1 MVKNYVQNNAIYGVG
16 ESVVGQ
22 VRKANEDNCGHAS
35 TENGELFVV
44 CDGMGGHVGGAT
56 ASDIGVRSIIEFIS
70 RNKMEDKRVLL
81 AEALKFA
88 NMQIFGRAS
97 EDATLKGMGTTACIA
112 LIDGDNIWLAHV
124 GDSRIY
130 LYSAADKFLYR
141 VTKDHSFVQGLVDS
155 GQLDDRDAENHP
167 QKNIIMR
174 ALGIKEDVKPEVAPE
189 PMHCAKGDI
198 IMICSDGL
206 SGMIDDVHIEKKI
219 RENKADLADLC
230 QQLIDDANTPD
241 KGKDNITCQLIRI
254 EASAAAA
261 AKHPDYTPKWRT
273 GGESGHGGGSGSGSG
288 GSGGGH
294 TPTPNSGSK
303 LWLWIS
309 LAAVLILLGAGVI
322 FAILYVNNNRHMFKR
337 DVRKEIKLEEGQ
349 THDLNDE
356 LRDGITNVKEWKVM
370 NNDVH
375 IDGNGLLT
383 IDSTYVTEPST
394 CIKVVAIYDGKT
406 YHDSVFIHL
415 EYLKSTDNQQA
426 PVDTV
431 SKGNEDLQ
439 PQPDNRAIAQQ
450 YADQAQQSLT
460 RAKTEAQKAT
470 KPDTK
475 QKAETELVKV
485 KKAADE
491 AKKAAENEDV
501 DLARQK
507 AREANIAANKVA
519 EIVKADAVTT
529 TQSAEYVLMV
539 RPVGSTPNFA
549 KDGDGIK
556 PYAANSESA
565 HVIAGDECVVYLVKK
580 TGEQKTPVNAKA
592 DFRKDNIEIT
602 DMGSQNGIHWYKCS
616 IVNGQETGVF
626 SYVYDGKKI
635 KIQLS
640 K

>member
-261 AKHPDYTPKWRT
+261 AKHPDYTPNWRNPRLPKSPKPKDPNDSKEDKKS
-273 GGESGHGGGSGSGSG
+273 ES
-288 GSGGGH
+288 
-294 TPTPNSGSK
+294 SK

-309 LAAVLILLGAGVI
+309 LATVLILLGAGVI

-337 DVRKEIKLEEGQ
+337 DYQVEYTQESNKGTGFNMKSQ
-349 THDLNDE
+349 
-356 LRDGITNVKEWKVM
+356 LRDGAEPLKWEVNQKGVRICENILYVDSSYMGTPDSVKTW
-370 NNDVH
+370 
-375 IDGNGLLT
+375 
-383 IDSTYVTEPST
+383 
-394 CIKVVAIYDGKT
+394 IKVEARYKGKEYTDSIYMKLWYKVQETDEEIKDRKEENVQEEEQQQSDLSQTPENDEDKKAKAEEDKKAKEMADKKAKAEAEKKAKEEADKKAKEEAEKKAKKSSYMIYATNNSYDTIGSGKELSRGVISYTVEKTHKYKIGYRTNNMWVEFPKGYKLEGDGKDGYKVLIKDGWLRIDVKNECAGNAT
-406 YHDSVFIHL
+406 LKLSDNVTIHL
-415 EYLKSTDNQQA
+415 MLK
-426 PVDTV
+426 
-431 SKGNEDLQ
+431 K
-439 PQPDNRAIAQQ
+439 
-450 YADQAQQSLT
+450 
-460 RAKTEAQKAT
+460 
-470 KPDTK
+470 
-475 QKAETELVKV
+475 
-485 KKAADE
+485 
-491 AKKAAENEDV
+491 
-501 DLARQK
+501 
-507 AREANIAANKVA
+507 
-519 EIVKADAVTT
+519 
-529 TQSAEYVLMV
+529 
-539 RPVGSTPNFA
+539 
-549 KDGDGIK
+549 
-556 PYAANSESA
+556 
-565 HVIAGDECVVYLVKK
+565 
-580 TGEQKTPVNAKA
+580 
-592 DFRKDNIEIT
+592 
-602 DMGSQNGIHWYKCS
+602 
-616 IVNGQETGVF
+616 
-626 SYVYDGKKI
+626 
-635 KIQLS
+635 
-640 K
+640 

>member
-112 LIDGDNIWLAHV
+112 LIDADNIWLAHV

-167 QKNIIMR
+167 QKNIILR

-273 GGESGHGGGSGSGSG
+273 GGGSGHGGGSGSGSG

-294 TPTPNSGSK
+294 TPTPKSGSK

-337 DVRKEIKLEEGQ
+337 DYQVAYTQYSNVEEGLYMKSQLRKGAEPLKWEVNQKGVRISNDTLYVDSSYIGTPDSVKTWIKVEARYKGKEYTDAIYMKLRYAQVQETDEEIKDREEENVQEEEQQQSDLSQ
-349 THDLNDE
+349 TPENDE
-356 LRDGITNVKEWKVM
+356 DKKAKAEEDKKAKEMADKKAKEEADKKAKDEAEKKAKKSSYVMYATNNNYDTIGSCKELSRGAISYTVEKAHKYKIGYRTNNTWVEFPKGYKLEGEGKDGYKVIVRQNSWLCIEVKPECTGNASIKLSDNV
-370 NNDVH
+370 
-375 IDGNGLLT
+375 T
-383 IDSTYVTEPST
+383 
-394 CIKVVAIYDGKT
+394 
-406 YHDSVFIHL
+406 IHL
-415 EYLKSTDNQQA
+415 MLK
-426 PVDTV
+426 
-431 SKGNEDLQ
+431 K
-439 PQPDNRAIAQQ
+439 
-450 YADQAQQSLT
+450 
-460 RAKTEAQKAT
+460 
-470 KPDTK
+470 
-475 QKAETELVKV
+475 
-485 KKAADE
+485 
-491 AKKAAENEDV
+491 
-501 DLARQK
+501 
-507 AREANIAANKVA
+507 
-519 EIVKADAVTT
+519 
-529 TQSAEYVLMV
+529 
-539 RPVGSTPNFA
+539 
-549 KDGDGIK
+549 
-556 PYAANSESA
+556 
-565 HVIAGDECVVYLVKK
+565 
-580 TGEQKTPVNAKA
+580 
-592 DFRKDNIEIT
+592 
-602 DMGSQNGIHWYKCS
+602 
-616 IVNGQETGVF
+616 
-626 SYVYDGKKI
+626 
-635 KIQLS
+635 
-640 K
+640 

>member
-97 EDATLKGMGTTACIA
+97 EDATLKGMGTTACIV

-261 AKHPDYTPKWRT
+261 AKHPDYTPNWRNQRLSKPPKPKDPNDSKEDKKS
-273 GGESGHGGGSGSGSG
+273 ES
-288 GSGGGH
+288 
-294 TPTPNSGSK
+294 SK

-309 LAAVLILLGAGVI
+309 LATVLILLGAGVI

-337 DVRKEIKLEEGQ
+337 NVTKEIKLAEGE
-349 THDLNDE
+349 THDLKGE
-356 LRDGITNVKEWKVM
+356 LRTGITNIKEWNA
-370 NNDVH
+370 NNNSVH

-394 CIKVVAIYDGKT
+394 CIKVVTIYDGKV
-406 YHDSVFIHL
+406 YNDSVVIHL
-415 EYLKSTDNQQA
+415 EYIKAEKKDVVH
-426 PVDTV
+426 PGDTI
-431 SKGNEDLQ
+431 SDEPKE
-439 PQPDNRAIAQQ
+439 PRPDFIDMARQ
-450 YADQAQQSLT
+450 YANLAQQSLT

-475 QKAETELVKV
+475 QKAETELAKV

-507 AREANIAANKVA
+507 AREANVAANKVA

-539 RPVGSTPNFA
+539 RPVGVERKYTLN
-549 KDGDGIK
+549 GDGIQK
-556 PYAANSESA
+556 FKMSETP
-565 HVIAGDECVVYLVKK
+565 HVVMGDECVVYLAKIEGDKVLPVNNEITLHKDEATVKK
-580 TGEQKTPVNAKA
+580 E
-592 DFRKDNIEIT
+592 
-602 DMGSQNGIHWYKCS
+602 GSHNGACWYVC
-616 IVNGQETGVF
+616 TLP
-626 SYVYDGKKI
+626 DGKESGIISYWIDNKQTGRKI
-635 KIQLS
+635 SIKLT
-640 K
+640 KE